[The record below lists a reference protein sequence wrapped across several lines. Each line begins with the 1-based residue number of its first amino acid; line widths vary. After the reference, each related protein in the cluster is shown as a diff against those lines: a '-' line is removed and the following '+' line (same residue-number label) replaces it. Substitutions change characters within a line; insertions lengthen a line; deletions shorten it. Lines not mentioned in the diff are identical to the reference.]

1 MQRLSSMT
9 TPRPN
14 KRISKLHNLSR
25 RCVTVLAGMALLLCP
40 VRLSM
45 AQSVVDQ
52 QGRTHEFARPFKR
65 IISLYGA
72 HTENLFYLGAGE
84 QVIGVSIN
92 DTYPAGVKSKQK
104 FSYHDDP
111 EKFIAV
117 RPDLVLIRPMI
128 ENGYPGFVRQ
138 LQAYGITVI
147 SFQPAAIEDVY
158 EYWLSLGE
166 LTGKTRE
173 AATLVSHFKEHI
185 LEIQK
190 RTAEITPKKRVYFQA
205 IHRKMRTFTFSAMPI
220 FALETAGGINIASD
234 AKASRNTNV
243 AIYGK
248 ERILSKAGDIDV
260 FLAQKGIMNPIRKSD
275 ILNEPG
281 FQIIKAVKENQVY
294 LIDESMVSRPVPRLY
309 QGILTIGNILYPDI
323 FTTTPKEETL

>member
-1 MQRLSSMT
+1 MAILTGMAV
-9 TPRPN
+9 
-14 KRISKLHNLSR
+14 LL
-25 RCVTVLAGMALLLCP
+25 CLAG
-40 VRLSM
+40 VSM
-45 AQSVVDQ
+45 AQSIVDHR
-52 QGRTHEFARPFKR
+52 GRTHEFAQPFKR

-92 DTYPAGVKSKQK
+92 DTYPKEVKTKQK

-111 EKFIAV
+111 EKFLAL

-147 SFQPAAIEDVY
+147 SFQPAVIEEVY
-158 EYWLSLGE
+158 DYWLSLGK
-166 LTGKTRE
+166 LTGKTRQ
-173 AATLVSHFKEHI
+173 AVTLVSRFKDKV
-185 LEIQK
+185 LKIQK
-190 RTAEITPKKRVYFQA
+190 ITAGISPKKRVYFQA
-205 IHRKMRTFTFSAMPI
+205 IHRRMRTFTSGAMPI

-248 ERILSKAGDIDV
+248 ERILSKARDIDV

-281 FQIIKAVKENQVY
+281 FQIIKAVKQTQVY
-294 LIDESMVSRPVPRLY
+294 LINESMVSRPVPRLY
-309 QGILTIGNILYPDI
+309 QGILTIGNMLYPDI
-323 FTTTPKEETL
+323 FTKIKEEKL

>member
-1 MQRLSSMT
+1 MG
-9 TPRPN
+9 
-14 KRISKLHNLSR
+14 
-25 RCVTVLAGMALLLCP
+25 VLGILLLYTAP
-40 VRLSM
+40 SM
-45 AQSVVDQ
+45 AQTIVDHR
-52 QGRTHEFARPFKR
+52 GRTHEFKVPFKR

-84 QVIGVSIN
+84 QVTGVSVN
-92 DTYPAGVKSKQK
+92 DTYPEQVKTKRK

-147 SFQPAAIEDVY
+147 SFQPATIEDVY
-158 EYWLSLGE
+158 QYWLSLGK
-166 LTGKTRE
+166 LTGKTR
-173 AATLVSHFKEHI
+173 AAKMLVSRFKKNI
-185 LEIQK
+185 RQIQTK
-190 RTAEITPKKRVYFQA
+190 TTAITPKKKVYFQA
-205 IHRKMRTFTFSAMPI
+205 IHRKMRTFTSGAMAI

-234 AKASRNTNV
+234 ARASRNTNV

-248 ERILSKAGDIDV
+248 ERILSKSDQIDV
-260 FLAQKGIMNPIRKSD
+260 FLAQKGIMNPIRKTD
-275 ILNEPG
+275 IINEPG

-309 QGILTIGNILYPDI
+309 QGILTIGKRLYPNI
-323 FTTTPKEETL
+323 FTSKTFKEDIL